1 LQVPLYLQGALSA
14 EQREVLKE
22 IQYGSRRQSGAVAG
36 VMTGTRAETAES
48 SSGRGGGR
56 GSGGGG
62 AGAGAGAEG
71 VGGGGGGA
79 GGGGGGGSGGGGG
92 GGGGGR
98 GSGISRE
105 KKNDPIFREAV
116 RSYVNLIIEDAAGI
130 AQILM
135 ETSRRDTEGR
145 ATTL

>member
-1 LQVPLYLQGALSA
+1 MPLYLQGALSA

-36 VMTGTRAETAES
+36 VTRGTRAEMAES
-48 SSGRGGGR
+48 SSGRGGR
-56 GSGGGG
+56 GGGGSG
-62 AGAGAGAEG
+62 AGAGAGA
-71 VGGGGGGA
+71 GA
-79 GGGGGGGSGGGGG
+79 GGGGGGGGGGRGGSGGGGG

-98 GSGISRE
+98 GRGISRE
-105 KKNDPIFREAV
+105 KKNDPVFREAV

-135 ETSRRDTEGR
+135 ETSRRDTGGH